1 MSAKAPK
8 GSPSAPVAGN
18 RSLLGTSACSA
29 GTCYIKHHNE
39 IKTIFRK
46 IEKKPVAICIKNGRN
61 SKRRGSIVLIYR
73 KKHY

>member
-29 GTCYIKHHNE
+29 GTWYTKHHNE

-46 IEKKPVAICIKNGRN
+46 IEKNLSPFA
-61 SKRRGSIVLIYR
+61 
-73 KKHY
+73 